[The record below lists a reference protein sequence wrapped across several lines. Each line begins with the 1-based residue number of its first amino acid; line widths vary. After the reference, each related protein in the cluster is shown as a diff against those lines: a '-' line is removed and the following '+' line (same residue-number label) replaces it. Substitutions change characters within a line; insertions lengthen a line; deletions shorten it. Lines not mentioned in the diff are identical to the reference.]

1 MRPPSYVIGFVA
13 AAARFVKCGDC
24 IVSAVGIF
32 LKPRMARFHSIFWES
47 IICRLVLVGLLLF
60 CASPSG
66 ICRSFSDGT
75 SVSNVYSRLDLF
87 GRKDRMGNWSY
98 LEHDSLDHLVSI
110 ENANGAFTTLGWCD
124 CGALTTVIDALNQ
137 TNSLTYDLQSHVTGV
152 TFADGSTVTYDLDAL
167 GRPTNII
174 DNTGRSVQLTFNLQN
189 LLTCASNAN
198 GILRQVTYDLY
209 DRPATV
215 TDANGVTVSYTY
227 DKLGRPVART
237 WPDSHGETYGWSTN
251 GLAAFTNR
259 DGKVT
264 RYVHEAAGRTI
275 AETNA
280 NLEVTGIGYD
290 PAGHTISLINGLGKT
305 NGWAYDVYGRCLAK
319 RDANGNL
326 VFTNAYNANGWVM
339 TNWTPAGGFTSYKRD
354 AVGNVTNI
362 DYTNASIATPTVSMA
377 YDALNQLTNLIDGI
391 GTTRYTYTAIG
402 QLASEVGPWPT
413 NGINYTYNQGHR
425 TSMSITSV
433 VSTLDF
439 TYGYDLGWRMESVTS
454 PAGAIGYIYPNSASA
469 LVAGIALPNGASI
482 ANNYDSLGR
491 LTGTALLNHWGHVLD
506 GYTYTPDLLGLRT
519 NILRNLGLTTNSVA
533 VGYDNIGQMTVWNAV
548 EGTAGTSRMNE
559 QNWFGYD
566 AGDNLTGRTEGGL
579 GLEQTFTVDALN
591 QLTNVAHI
599 GGKLTVTGSI
609 PAPAASVTVDGVAA
623 QLYGDLTFAG
633 TNNSYTLTNGWN
645 TFTNIAQNAYGLK
658 VTNLLTV
665 NVPVNTPIHY
675 DANGNLISDG
685 LRAFTFDAADRMTNV
700 YVTNQ
705 WKEEFAYDGLS
716 RRRILRQYTWSSGN
730 WLRTNEVRFVCDGL
744 QIVQERGTDNIPQV
758 TYTHGLDLSGTLG
771 GAGGIGGLLARTDAT
786 NGSTFYHSDGAGNV
800 TALMDMYE
808 NIVARYFYGP
818 FGKLL
823 GQWGR
828 LGNANTMRAFSM
840 PGDSIAGIV
849 GFSFRFYDPNL
860 QRWSNRDPIGEN
872 GGINLYGFVGNS
884 PLNSVDPYGLAD
896 YYYSGG
902 GILQP
907 SGPVPYVEADSSLGT
922 IAASIYNVAPVA
934 ANGLYNAYG
943 SVVQALSAV
952 GAAFNDL
959 EQLAVDAGVNRGDID
974 SFNMIW
980 AMEILP
986 SSNPAPACNATED
999 NILSKLRFGTASP
1012 DALAEFNPITAEI
1025 SYNRDNIRAAA
1036 EANGNTWQQE
1046 LYISA
1051 YHEQGHAM
1059 LNGINNAVQSV
1070 LDLPQQ
1076 PYFQWAW
1083 WQAAEETVVELYGQV
1098 AGRIHAWW

>member
-1 MRPPSYVIGFVA
+1 
-13 AAARFVKCGDC
+13 
-24 IVSAVGIF
+24 
-32 LKPRMARFHSIFWES
+32 
-47 IICRLVLVGLLLF
+47 
-60 CASPSG
+60 
-66 ICRSFSDGT
+66 
-75 SVSNVYSRLDLF
+75 
-87 GRKDRMGNWSY
+87 
-98 LEHDSLDHLVSI
+98 
-110 ENANGAFTTLGWCD
+110 
-124 CGALTTVIDALNQ
+124 
-137 TNSLTYDLQSHVTGV
+137 
-152 TFADGSTVTYDLDAL
+152 
-167 GRPTNII
+167 
-174 DNTGRSVQLTFNLQN
+174 VQLTFNLQN

-665 NVPVNTPIHY
+665 NLPLNTPIHY
-675 DANGNLISDG
+675 DANGNLATDG

-716 RRRILRQYTWSSGN
+716 RRRILKQYTWSSGT
-730 WLRTNEVRFVCDGL
+730 WLPTNEVHFLFDGL
-744 QIVQERGTDNIPQV
+744 QIVQERDSSNIPQV
-758 TYTHGLDLSGTLG
+758 TYTHGLDLSGTLS
-771 GAGGIGGLLARTDAT
+771 GAGGIGGLLARTDTT

-808 NIVARYFYGP
+808 NIVARYLYGP

-823 GQWGR
+823 GQWGK
-828 LGNANTMRAFSM
+828 LASANTMRFSSM

-849 GFSFRFYDPNL
+849 GFSYRFYDPNL
-860 QRWSNRDPIGEN
+860 QRWLNQDPIGEA

-884 PLNSVDPYGLAD
+884 PLNAGDPYGLSWYNPFSWSAPSPNYMSPNGTLSYVPPAPAVLPAPPPQDDSPFAD
-896 YYYSGG
+896 
-902 GILQP
+902 I
-907 SGPVPYVEADSSLGT
+907 
-922 IAASIYNVAPVA
+922 N
-934 ANGLYNAYG
+934 
-943 SVVQALSAV
+943 
-952 GAAFNDL
+952 
-959 EQLAVDAGVNRGDID
+959 VDAGKWAAEINPDDSQWASQTIRQVGESVADGLFQVVMMDLGPGEVEEVYVAVEETLQGAEDAGMEVNMVSKCDKAAERTPLENRIARNKFKNNKDAAKEAWEKRTGKEWPETDGKDWPAHHEPSLKSGGDPMNVEPQ
-974 SFNMIW
+974 S
-980 AMEILP
+980 P
-986 SSNPAPACNATED
+986 SSPDPHNIVGPDGKTDYQRWGALGPPA
-999 NILSKLRFGTASP
+999 RQG
-1012 DALAEFNPITAEI
+1012 
-1025 SYNRDNIRAAA
+1025 NR
-1036 EANGNTWQQE
+1036 
-1046 LYISA
+1046 
-1051 YHEQGHAM
+1051 
-1059 LNGINNAVQSV
+1059 
-1070 LDLPQQ
+1070 
-1076 PYFQWAW
+1076 
-1083 WQAAEETVVELYGQV
+1083 
-1098 AGRIHAWW
+1098 